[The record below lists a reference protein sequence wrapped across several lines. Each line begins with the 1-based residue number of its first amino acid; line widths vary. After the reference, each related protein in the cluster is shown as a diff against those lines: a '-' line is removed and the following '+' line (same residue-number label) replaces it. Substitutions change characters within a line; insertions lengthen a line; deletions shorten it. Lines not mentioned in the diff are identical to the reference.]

1 MNLHFGCRYLVKL
14 LLIQPCAVELQNYTW
29 ENSITQL
36 ISKMWTGDAM
46 PLKLQVHSI
55 SADHHCNQECVDC
68 AVVLFYLVH

>member
-14 LLIQPCAVELQNYTW
+14 LLIQPCAVELQNYTS

-36 ISKMWTGDAM
+36 ISKMWTGDGM